1 MFYGIQWITLH
12 EVHEG
17 QHFNIFQES
26 PQQLSKGYV
35 FAVVIFHLHI
45 LHGFEVLTPGQR
57 SKISF
62 SSGSA

>member
-1 MFYGIQWITLH
+1 MFYSIECIILH
-12 EVHEG
+12 EVHKG
-17 QHFNIFQES
+17 QYFNIFQES

-62 SSGSA
+62 SSRSA